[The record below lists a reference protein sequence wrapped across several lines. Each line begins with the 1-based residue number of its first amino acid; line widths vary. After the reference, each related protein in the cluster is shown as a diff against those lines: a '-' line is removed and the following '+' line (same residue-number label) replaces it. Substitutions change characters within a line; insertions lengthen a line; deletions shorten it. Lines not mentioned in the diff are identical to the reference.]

1 MHAKQIIAATCL
13 GLILVLVFFTK
24 QQDPLHTEA
33 RRAWKNKSLAEI
45 SARLAQPDW
54 ATNQISHLK
63 SIRSGDPDDW
73 ENWLSKE
80 LILLKSGE
88 WLAFKNVCRKEKEHI
103 HDCFLAQASDGQWYY
118 STYHFC
124 VDMVSLKIEFQP
136 ENLASFKTNF
146 CLRPFDGKSDLCL
159 EQTWP
164 QERR

>member
-1 MHAKQIIAATCL
+1 MQRKLLIMLVSL
-13 GLILVLVFFTK
+13 GLLGIIFASRHSY
-24 QQDPLHTEA
+24 DPLHTDA
-33 RRAWKNKSLAEI
+33 RRAWKQKSLAEI

-54 ATNQISHLK
+54 ATNQITSLK
-63 SIRSGDPDDW
+63 AIKSGDPDNW

-88 WLAFKNVCRKEKEHI
+88 WLTFKNVCRKEKEHI
-103 HDCFLAQASDGQWYY
+103 HDCFLAQASDGHWYY